1 MRRQLDSL
9 PDRVDDPTEED
20 LASGPGTVSLHHLL
34 EGEGLTSLVLADV
47 RSGEYLVNGVEEVP
61 PQCPHASGTALAE
74 LDEVVNKD
82 VSGSQRLGGWTVGR
96 RGYLVGAS
104 RGGGAG

>member
-47 RSGEYLVNGVEEVP
+47 RSGEYLVDGVEEVP
-61 PQCPHASGTALAE
+61 PQSPHASGAALAE
-74 LDEVVNKD
+74 LDEVVDED
-82 VSGSQRLGGWTVGR
+82 VGSSQGLGGQTV
-96 RGYLVGAS
+96 
-104 RGGGAG
+104 